1 MTPLLVDLASW
12 WLQAGLL
19 LGAGLVLPGLVRL
32 RDPGMRLRLGQ
43 LLLAVAILLPLLQ
56 PNAASQVDGIPGT
69 GPVFS
74 LAILVTGEP
83 TAAAV
88 SIETAVLVLL
98 ATGAALRLAWLGA
111 GLLRLR
117 SLRHR
122 AFPLAPLPGPIASTI
137 ARTGATAEILVSSEI
152 ASPVTL
158 GWLRPAILLPESF
171 MLLENAEQ
179 EAVACHELLHVKR
192 RDSWALL
199 LEEGARALLW
209 AQPAAWGVLSGI
221 SLSREQAVDRAA
233 VESTGDRRAYLR
245 ALAVLARL
253 SQESPAAA
261 LPFHTQSHLVRRVA
275 HLAKEVPMSRT
286 RTSLASAVAAATLF
300 LVGAAGAA
308 AFPFGDDSQPPAAK
322 VAPAKASTVAVDE
335 SDVLKVGGDV
345 KEPVETSR
353 VQPTYPEEARK
364 NKIQGQVILKAVINE
379 KGSVTT
385 VEAVESPDPM
395 LTDAAIEAVKQW
407 TYKPA
412 TKKGKAVKVH
422 LTVTVSFKLA

>member
-43 LLLAVAILLPLLQ
+43 LLLAIAILLPLLQ
-56 PNAASQVDGIPGT
+56 PRIFSQADGIPGP

-74 LAILVTGEP
+74 LAILVTGKP
-83 TAAAV
+83 PVAAASV
-88 SIETAVLVLL
+88 ETVVLVLL
-98 ATGAALRLAWLGA
+98 ATGAVLRLAWLGA

-117 SLRHR
+117 SLRR
-122 AFPLAPLPGPIASTI
+122 RSRPLTPLPLPITSAI
-137 ARTGATAEILVSSEI
+137 ARTGATAEILVSPEV
-152 ASPVTL
+152 ASPLTL
-158 GWLRPAILLPESF
+158 GWFRPAILLPESF
-171 MLLENAEQ
+171 TLLEEAEQ

-233 VESTGDRRAYLR
+233 VDSTGDLRAYLR

-261 LPFHTQSHLVRRVA
+261 LPFHTRSHLVRRVA

-286 RTSLASAVAAATLF
+286 RASLATAVAAASLL
-300 LVGAAGAA
+300 LVGAAGAS
-308 AFPFGDDSQPPAAK
+308 AFPFGSDSQPPAAK
-322 VAPAKASTVAVDE
+322 AATAKAGGIAANE
-335 SDVLKVGGDV
+335 GEALKVGGEV
-345 KEPVETSR
+345 KEPVQISR
-353 VQPTYPEEARK
+353 IQPTYPEEARK
-364 NKIQGQVILKAVINE
+364 NGIQGVVKLSAVVDA
-379 KGSVTT
+379 KGNVTK
-385 VEAVESPDPM
+385 VEPIESPDPT
-395 LTDAAIEAVKQW
+395 LAAAAVDAVRKW

-412 TKKGKAVKVH
+412 TLKGKPVKVIM
-422 LTVTVSFKLA
+422 TITVSFKLA

>member
-32 RDPGMRLRLGQ
+32 RDPGIRLRLGQ
-43 LLLAVAILLPLLQ
+43 LLLAIAILLPLLQ
-56 PNAASQVDGIPGT
+56 PRAASQADGIPGT

-74 LAILVTGEP
+74 LAILVTGKP
-83 TAAAV
+83 PVAAASV
-88 SIETAVLVLL
+88 ETAVLVLL

-111 GLLRLR
+111 GLVRLR
-117 SLRHR
+117 SLRR
-122 AFPLAPLPGPIASTI
+122 RSRPLAPLPPSIASASERI
-137 ARTGATAEILVSSEI
+137 GATAEILVSPEV

-158 GWLRPAILLPESF
+158 GWLRPAVLLPASF
-171 MLLENAEQ
+171 LLLEETEQ

-233 VESTGDRRAYLR
+233 VDSTGDLRAYLR

-261 LPFHTQSHLVRRVA
+261 LPFHTRSHLVRRVA

-286 RTSLASAVAAATLF
+286 LTSLATVVAAASLF

-308 AFPFGDDSQPPAAK
+308 AFPFGDDFQPPAAK
-322 VAPAKASTVAVDE
+322 AAPAKAGSAAANDGDALE
-335 SDVLKVGGDV
+335 VGGDV
-345 KEPVETSR
+345 KEPVVTSR

-364 NKIQGQVILKAVINE
+364 SRIQGIVKISAVIDP
-379 KGSVTT
+379 KGTVTK
-385 VEAVESPDPM
+385 VEPIESPDPT
-395 LTDAAIEAVKQW
+395 LAAAAVDAVKKW

-412 TKKGKAVKVH
+412 TLRGKPVKVRMII
-422 LTVTVSFKLA
+422 TVAFKLA